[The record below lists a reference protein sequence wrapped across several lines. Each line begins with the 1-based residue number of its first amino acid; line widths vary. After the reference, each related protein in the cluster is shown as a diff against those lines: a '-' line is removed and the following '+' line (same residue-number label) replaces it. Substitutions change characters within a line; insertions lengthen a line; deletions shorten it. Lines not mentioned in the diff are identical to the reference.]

1 MPVALKVALTAV
13 LVVAVSEAAKRS
25 ILLGAVL
32 ASLPLTS
39 LLALVWLYRDTGDAA
54 RAASLASGVLW
65 AVIPSLV
72 LFIVFPALVRRG
84 WGFWP
89 ALGTGCLAT
98 AGAYPLFLGAMRRL
112 GVAL

>member
-1 MPVALKVALTAV
+1 MPVALKVALTAL

-25 ILLGAVL
+25 LLLGAVL

-39 LLALVWLYRDTGDAA
+39 LLALVWLYRDTGDAS
-54 RAASLASGVLW
+54 RAAALASGVLW
-65 AVIPSLV
+65 AVIPSLA

-89 ALGTGCLAT
+89 ALGAGCAAT
-98 AGAYPLFLGAMRRL
+98 AVAYPLFLSALRRL
-112 GVAL
+112 GVSV